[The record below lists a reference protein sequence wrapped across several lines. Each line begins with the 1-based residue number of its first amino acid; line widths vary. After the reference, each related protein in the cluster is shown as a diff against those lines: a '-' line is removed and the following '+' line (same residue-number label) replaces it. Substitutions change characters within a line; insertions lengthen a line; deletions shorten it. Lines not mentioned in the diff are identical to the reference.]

1 MEVKERMEKVKQ
13 YSEEFKEHFP
23 EEVEK
28 IKEKIQTHKIEI
40 WWQDECRISSARFF
54 EQDLGKKRHT
64 A

>member
-1 MEVKERMEKVKQ
+1 MEQ
-13 YSEEFKEHFP
+13 FKEHFP

-54 EQDLGKKRHT
+54 KQDLGKKRHT
-64 A
+64 T